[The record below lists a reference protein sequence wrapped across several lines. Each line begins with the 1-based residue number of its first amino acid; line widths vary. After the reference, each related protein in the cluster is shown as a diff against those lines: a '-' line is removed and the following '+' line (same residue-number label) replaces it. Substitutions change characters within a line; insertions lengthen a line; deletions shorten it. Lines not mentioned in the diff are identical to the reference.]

1 MDISVVV
8 DSVADLPEDLVARHG
23 FSLVHFPVHFG
34 ERTYLDKLDLSS
46 KEFFRLLR
54 ERKETP
60 RTSAPSAGVY
70 LEVFR
75 RLVEM
80 GKSILALTITS
91 RHSAAY
97 QSALLA
103 KSMLNEGEIEVMDT
117 GNVSMGIGLLAI
129 KAAEMIKNR
138 FSKEEIFARIREL
151 IPQVQ
156 VLAMIP
162 DITYMV
168 KGGRISAPAAKIA
181 SILNIKPIIRIRRG
195 VIELVSRVSGYNAA
209 IQKLISKV
217 KSAVGEKTCRLAVM
231 HADVLEEA
239 LELKAQ
245 LSVLPHEGEIA
256 ISEVG
261 PALGTHSGP
270 GALAVAFHSV

>member
-1 MDISVVV
+1 
-8 DSVADLPEDLVARHG
+8 
-23 FSLVHFPVHFG
+23 
-34 ERTYLDKLDLSS
+34 
-46 KEFFRLLR
+46 
-54 ERKETP
+54 
-60 RTSAPSAGVY
+60 
-70 LEVFR
+70 
-75 RLVEM
+75 
-80 GKSILALTITS
+80 
-91 RHSAAY
+91 
-97 QSALLA
+97 
-103 KSMLNEGEIEVMDT
+103 
-117 GNVSMGIGLLAI
+117 
-129 KAAEMIKNR
+129 
-138 FSKEEIFARIREL
+138 
-151 IPQVQ
+151 
-156 VLAMIP
+156 
-162 DITYMV
+162 
-168 KGGRISAPAAKIA
+168 
-181 SILNIKPIIRIRRG
+181 